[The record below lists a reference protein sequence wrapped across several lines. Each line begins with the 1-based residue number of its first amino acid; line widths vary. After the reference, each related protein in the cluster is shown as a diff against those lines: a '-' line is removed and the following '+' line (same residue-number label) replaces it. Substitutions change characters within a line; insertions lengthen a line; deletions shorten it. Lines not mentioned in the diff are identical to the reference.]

1 MIAKGKELRAI
12 SECFRSTP
20 CSLPY
25 ASCLGHDPG
34 LPEEKIMYTKI
45 LVPLDGSR
53 LAEQILPYASLIAE
67 KFTIPVELLR
77 IDDSGDL
84 PKSKGQ
90 EYLKEIGDWAFPR
103 GVEFNR
109 VVEIANPTEAILR
122 HCADDR
128 GTLVAMA
135 THGLSGIRGWTMGSV
150 AYKVVHA
157 TRNPV
162 LLIRPTEEGDPG
174 VAVRLGTVL
183 VPLDGS
189 SLADRILPHVIALAK
204 ILNIEVS
211 LIRAYMSPRDSYIV
225 GDGLYMDQLARE
237 RDVFKQE
244 VEDYLAAKTEEIR
257 AAGISRVSPI
267 VSHGDAAAEI
277 IDCARK
283 TQNSLIAMSTHGR
296 SGVGRWLIGSVAEK
310 VVQYS
315 RNPVLLIRP

>member
-1 MIAKGKELRAI
+1 
-12 SECFRSTP
+12 
-20 CSLPY
+20 
-25 ASCLGHDPG
+25 
-34 LPEEKIMYTKI
+34 MYTKI

-67 KFTIPVELLR
+67 KFRIPVELLR
-77 IDDSGDL
+77 VDDSGNL
-84 PKSKGQ
+84 PTSKGQ
-90 EYLKEIGDWAFPR
+90 EYLKEIGDWAFPPSIKFHR
-103 GVEFNR
+103 A
-109 VVEIANPTEAILR
+109 VEIANPAEAILR
-122 HCADDR
+122 HSSDDR
-128 GTLVAMA
+128 RILVAMA

-174 VAVRLGTVL
+174 VAVTLSTVL

-189 SLADRILPHVIALAK
+189 GLADRILPHVIALANA
-204 ILNIEVS
+204 LNMEIN
-211 LIRAYMSPRDSYIV
+211 LIRAYTSPRDSYIV
-225 GDGLYMDQLARE
+225 GDGLYMDRLAHE
-237 RDVFKQE
+237 RDVFKHE
-244 VEDYLAAKTEEIR
+244 IEDYLAGKTEEIR

-315 RNPVLLIRP
+315 RNPVLLIRPE